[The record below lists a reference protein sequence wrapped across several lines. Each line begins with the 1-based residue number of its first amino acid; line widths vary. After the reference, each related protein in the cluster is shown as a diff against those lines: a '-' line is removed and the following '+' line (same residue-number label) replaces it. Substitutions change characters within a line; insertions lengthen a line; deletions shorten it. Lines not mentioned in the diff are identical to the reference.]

1 MAVERLKVDLRPKLG
16 KLTITSKKDIAGR
29 LTGSM
34 STERKGV
41 GLEFSGFRVYNPN
54 QDDAKA
60 IDWKASLRTV
70 NQTLVRELI
79 AEKNVSVFIIID
91 ASNSMLFSS
100 TGKMK
105 CEFAIEVATT
115 IAFTIIQG
123 GNSCGVSLFSDKII
137 TTIEPNLGA
146 GQYGKIVRELTKPE
160 FYGGPKNLAHV
171 LREFGLTMQSEKAL
185 ILLMTDFLGTNNEEW
200 KDHVKMLALKYDM
213 IPIMVLDPLDRKMPD
228 LDTQIVFS
236 DPFSGEE
243 MVVNPKLVKSGYE
256 RNAKI
261 HELHIEKMFKDFGVK
276 LLTLQTDQNF
286 AVPLM
291 NYMNMRSGS

>member
-1 MAVERLKVDLRPKLG
+1 MAIERLKVDLRPKLG
-16 KLTITSKKDIAGR
+16 KLTITSTKDIAGR

-41 GLEFSGFRVYNPN
+41 GLEFSGFRTYNPN

-70 NQTLVRELI
+70 NQTLVRELV
-79 AEKNVSVFIIID
+79 AEKNVSVFLIID

-115 IAFTIIQG
+115 IAYTIIQG
-123 GNSCGVSLFSDKII
+123 GNSCGLSLFTDKIL

-146 GQYGKIVRELTKPE
+146 GQYGKIVREITKPE
-160 FYGGPKNLAHV
+160 FYGGEKNLAHV
-171 LREFGLTMQSEKAL
+171 LKEFGLMLQSEKAL
-185 ILLMTDFLGTNNEEW
+185 ILLMSDFLGIKDEEW

-213 IPIMVLDPLDRKMPD
+213 IPIRILDPLDRKMPD
-228 LDTQIVFS
+228 IDTQIVFS

-243 MVVNPKLVKSGYE
+243 MVINPKIVKKGYD
-256 RNAKI
+256 RNAHI
-261 HELHIEKMFKDFGVK
+261 HELHIEKIFKDFGVK
-276 LLTLQTDQNF
+276 ILTLQTDINF

-291 NYMNMRSGS
+291 NYMNMRNG